1 MVMKLF
7 TIFLLSLFTFN
18 VQAFELKSLSYS
30 NKFTLNISE
39 NNLSFREGKIHH
51 DVLINKCNKKYLK
64 TITSLVK
71 ESKDKKTRFPS
82 KNRSRVTYSLNSM
95 KKTTIKG
102 SKLHMNLEHF
112 PKKMIGYISLMRKKC
127 D

>member
-1 MVMKLF
+1 MKLF
-7 TIFLLSLFTFN
+7 TIFLLFFSLFN

-30 NKFTLNISE
+30 NKFTLNVSG
-39 NNLSFREGKIHH
+39 NNLSFKEGKVHH

-64 TITSLVK
+64 RITSLIK
-71 ESKDKKTRFPS
+71 EPKDKKTRFPS
-82 KNRSRVTYSLNSM
+82 KSRSRVDYSLNNM
-95 KKTTIKG
+95 KKTANKG

-112 PKKMIGYISLMRKKC
+112 PQKMIGYISLMRKKC